1 MKRKLHFA
9 ITLVGKIQIVILDKP
24 TCGLNPESCLL
35 IWDVFFKVKHNKTN
49 MMVNLKDTKE
59 RLPLLRENSNINE
72 TQIQLLNT
80 TGNKFANYLITM
92 EGVGYS
98 GGLQS

>member
-49 MMVNLKDTKE
+49 ILSTHIMKE
-59 RLPLLRENSNINE
+59 ADAHGDRISIMYNFEAVLC
-72 TQIQLLNT
+72 
-80 TGNKFANYLITM
+80 
-92 EGVGYS
+92 
-98 GGLQS
+98 

>member
-24 TCGLNPESCLL
+24 TCGLNPEPCLL

-49 MMVNLKDTKE
+49 TLSTHIMKEADAHGDRISIMYKFEAVLCLK
-59 RLPLLRENSNINE
+59 P
-72 TQIQLLNT
+72 
-80 TGNKFANYLITM
+80 FF
-92 EGVGYS
+92 
-98 GGLQS
+98 